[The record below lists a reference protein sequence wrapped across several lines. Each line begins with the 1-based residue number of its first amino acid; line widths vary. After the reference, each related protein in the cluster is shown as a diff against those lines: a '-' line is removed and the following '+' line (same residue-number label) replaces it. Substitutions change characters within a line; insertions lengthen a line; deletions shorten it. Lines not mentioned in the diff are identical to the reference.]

1 MTSALFTPLPIRSI
15 TTRNRVWV
23 SPMCQYSCEERDG
36 VVNDWHLV
44 HLGSFARGGAGLVMA
59 EATAVLPE
67 GRITPWCTGIW
78 DDEQRDAWARVT
90 EFIKSQGAVP
100 GIQLQHA
107 GRKASTY
114 RAWSGEGSVPIDDG
128 GWHTVGPSPIP
139 FPGYDPPI
147 ALDAQGI
154 ADIVAAFGAA
164 TRRALDAGFEVIEI
178 HGAHGY
184 LIHQFLSP
192 ISNHRTD
199 TWGGSLENRARLL
212 LDVVREVRAVAG
224 EEVPVFVRVSATDW
238 LEPEGLTL
246 KESVTVAGWV
256 REAGGDVMD
265 VSTGGNITGVTVAL
279 SDYVTKLLQLLLDV
293 VPALSDVGV
302 IWSPAN
308 SGHTFLLR
316 DTEAAARGLKLKVLP
331 VAMASAADVEPALAA
346 IARSLPGA
354 LVVLPGPIPTSTG
367 ADRAPY

>member
-1 MTSALFTPLPIRSI
+1 MTPILFSPLTIRSI

-67 GRITPWCTGIW
+67 GRITPWDTGMW

-90 EFIKSQGAVP
+90 EFIKGQGAVP

-114 RAWSGEGSVPIDDG
+114 RAWSGDGSVPLDDG

-154 ADIVAAFGAA
+154 ANIVAAFGAA

-184 LIHQFLSP
+184 LVHQFLSP
-192 ISNHRTD
+192 ISNERTD
-199 TWGGSLENRARLL
+199 EWGGSLGNRARLL

-246 KESVTVAGWV
+246 QDSVTVAGWV

-265 VSTGGNITGVTVAL
+265 VSTGGNVTGVTIPTGPG
-279 SDYVTKLLQLLLDV
+279 YQ
-293 VPALSDVGV
+293 VP
-302 IWSPAN
+302 
-308 SGHTFLLR
+308 H
-316 DTEAAARGLKLKVLP
+316 
-331 VAMASAADVEPALAA
+331 ASAIKSGAKIITAAVGQITSGAQAEAIVASGDADAVFVARQFMRDPHLPMRWAHALGSKVELPKQYTRGAWPA
-346 IARSLPGA
+346 
-354 LVVLPGPIPTSTG
+354 
-367 ADRAPY
+367 DAPV